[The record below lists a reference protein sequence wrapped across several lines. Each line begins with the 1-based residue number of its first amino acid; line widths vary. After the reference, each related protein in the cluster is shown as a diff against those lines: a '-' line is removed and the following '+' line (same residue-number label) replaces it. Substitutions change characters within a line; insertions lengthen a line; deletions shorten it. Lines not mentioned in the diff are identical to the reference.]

1 MKKVYYLFTIV
12 SVFMFE
18 RSHSQNGIPLDGNFS
33 IEIAEVTFKKSVTS
47 TLQLVVAK
55 ANHKILTFEVI
66 LYSKSKKREVLDL
79 NEMKFISNGESYQ
92 VVSQQG
98 LGVWSSTSG
107 LFIHLKE
114 QKKVK
119 LYVQVKEDIND
130 GQVTFNDKGIFEI
143 NVYSNSHD
151 AEFKPL
157 E

>member
-1 MKKVYYLFTIV
+1 MKKVYYLV
-12 SVFMFE
+12 ALVVVLVFE
-18 RSHSQNGIPLDGNFS
+18 KSHSQNGIPLDSNFS
-33 IEIAEVTFKKSVTS
+33 IEISEVTFKKSVTS

-55 ANHKILTFEVI
+55 PDHKILTFEVL

-79 NEMKFISNGESYQ
+79 NEMKFVSNGESYQ

-114 QKKVK
+114 KKKTK

-143 NVYSNSHD
+143 NVSSNSQD

>member
-79 NEMKFISNGESYQ
+79 NEMKFISNGES
-92 VVSQQG
+92 
-98 LGVWSSTSG
+98 
-107 LFIHLKE
+107 
-114 QKKVK
+114 
-119 LYVQVKEDIND
+119 
-130 GQVTFNDKGIFEI
+130 
-143 NVYSNSHD
+143 
-151 AEFKPL
+151 
-157 E
+157 